1 MRNYL
6 GIMMS
11 PPQESDEWSF
21 QNFSTGFKKI
31 MMTHPQFNDIGN
43 GGEVI
48 VYQVSIIFN
57 RIILIPIF

>member
-31 MMTHPQFNDIGN
+31 MMTQPQFNDIG
-43 GGEVI
+43 
-48 VYQVSIIFN
+48 
-57 RIILIPIF
+57 ILE